1 MPDMMNEGM
10 KDRNK
15 DRLIQTAAKRGGTPN
30 INQGE
35 RQKKS
40 FHKLDEINSK

>member
-1 MPDMMNEGM
+1 M

-15 DRLIQTAAKRGGTPN
+15 DRLIQTAAKRGIPD